1 MSRPTEDQGEI
12 PTPPG
17 AIAALPPEVVERIA
31 AGEVIER
38 PASVVRELIENA
50 LDAGASAI
58 RVELREG
65 GIRLLR
71 VGDDGR
77 GIPAEQLALACRPHT
92 TSKVRALAD
101 LERIATLGF
110 RGEALA
116 SIAAV
121 AELEVTSASDASGL
135 AHTLTLH
142 PAGVSDERSAARARG
157 TSVTVRNL
165 FLTVPA
171 RRALLAGPHREG
183 ARAAAVVR
191 AYALIH
197 PAVRFALVI
206 DGRLIFQTPGGTLAQ
221 TAAHLYGA
229 DLAAALLPIGP
240 LTVEGVAIT
249 GAVATRA
256 FSQPTREHVLVAV
269 NGRPVANRA
278 LLAAVEAGYRPL
290 LRKGRHPLLV
300 VALAAPSDVLDV
312 NVHPAKAEV
321 LLRAEPAIAAALRER
336 IHQALGSAPLAA
348 ASAGAPGIPAAL
360 RAPAPIQLSFPAPRV
375 RRGLRLVAERRG
387 GYTGRA
393 MGDGPDDVADDTPPA
408 TVLHPLTA
416 LAQFDDALILA
427 RSADGHL
434 YLVDQHRA
442 SERAIYAA
450 LLRERMGAGLSAPPA
465 PPSAPAPA
473 ASTPGQF
480 LLEPILV
487 ELTPPQAELLLPRLA
502 ELASLGLDCQPFGG
516 AYFLVRA
523 VPDVP
528 GSAADP
534 SDLARA
540 LTVEAAADSDD
551 WLDAV
556 RVALACR
563 TAVRRGATLSPAAQ
577 QALLDGLQSVAA
589 PAACPHGSPLLLR
602 YSRAYLRRAF
612 EW

>member
-1 MSRPTEDQGEI
+1 MSGPTDDQGE
-12 PTPPG
+12 TPAQHG
-17 AIAALPPEVVERIA
+17 AIAELPPEVVERIA

-50 LDAGASAI
+50 LDAGASTI

-121 AELEVTSASDASGL
+121 AELEVTSASAESGL

-142 PAGVSDERSAARARG
+142 PAGVSDERSAARPRG

-165 FLTVPA
+165 FLTIPA
-171 RRALLAGPHREG
+171 RRALLAGPRREA
-183 ARAAAVVR
+183 ARAAAIVR

-197 PAVRFALVI
+197 PAVRFALVM
-206 DGRLIFQTPGGTLAQ
+206 DGRLIFQTPGGTLAEA
-221 TAAHLYGA
+221 AAHLYGA

-240 LTVEGVAIT
+240 LTIAGIAIT

-290 LRKGRHPLLV
+290 LRKGRHPVLV
-300 VALAAPSDVLDV
+300 VTLAAPAAALDV

-321 LLRAEPAIAAALRER
+321 LLRAEPAVAAALREC
-336 IHQALGSAPLAA
+336 IHQTLGSAPLAA
-348 ASAGAPGIPAAL
+348 ASAGTPGAV

-375 RRGLRLVAERRG
+375 RRGLRLGERRT
-387 GYTGRA
+387 GYRGRA
-393 MGDGPDDVADDTPPA
+393 GDGPDDAPDETPPA
-408 TVLHPLTA
+408 TVHPLTA

-442 SERAIYAA
+442 SERAIYEA
-450 LLRERMGAGLSAPPA
+450 LLRERMGAGAGPPA
-465 PPSAPAPA
+465 SPAVPASASAT
-473 ASTPGQF
+473 STPGQF
-480 LLEPILV
+480 LLEPTLV
-487 ELTPPQAELLLPRLA
+487 ELTPLQAALLLPRLA

-528 GSAADP
+528 GSPADP
-534 SDLARA
+534 ADLARV

-556 RVALACR
+556 CVALACR
-563 TAVRRGATLSPAAQ
+563 AAVRRGVTLSPQQQ
-577 QALLDGLQSVAA
+577 QALLDGLRTVAA
-589 PAACPHGSPLLLR
+589 PAACPHGSPLVLR
-602 YSRAYLRRAF
+602 YTRAYLRRAF

>member
-1 MSRPTEDQGEI
+1 M
-12 PTPPG
+12 
-17 AIAALPPEVVERIA
+17 
-31 AGEVIER
+31 
-38 PASVVRELIENA
+38 
-50 LDAGASAI
+50 
-58 RVELREG
+58 
-65 GIRLLR
+65 
-71 VGDDGR
+71 
-77 GIPAEQLALACRPHT
+77 
-92 TSKVRALAD
+92 
-101 LERIATLGF
+101 
-110 RGEALA
+110 
-116 SIAAV
+116 
-121 AELEVTSASDASGL
+121 
-135 AHTLTLH
+135 
-142 PAGVSDERSAARARG
+142 
-157 TSVTVRNL
+157 
-165 FLTVPA
+165 
-171 RRALLAGPHREG
+171 
-183 ARAAAVVR
+183 
-191 AYALIH
+191 
-197 PAVRFALVI
+197 
-206 DGRLIFQTPGGTLAQ
+206 
-221 TAAHLYGA
+221 
-229 DLAAALLPIGP
+229 
-240 LTVEGVAIT
+240 
-249 GAVATRA
+249 
-256 FSQPTREHVLVAV
+256 
-269 NGRPVANRA
+269 
-278 LLAAVEAGYRPL
+278 
-290 LRKGRHPLLV
+290 
-300 VALAAPSDVLDV
+300 VALAAPAGALDV

-534 SDLARA
+534 SDFARA

-589 PAACPHGSPLLLR
+589 PAACPTAARSCCATAAPTCAAPSSGDAVPPFMPVGWRPRS
-602 YSRAYLRRAF
+602 LRRRSRPARPVRAHAPAGPPYHVRTPYRRVRSRMAGSTSASSGTRR
-612 EW
+612 W

>member
-1 MSRPTEDQGEI
+1 MSTPTQDRGKT
-12 PTPPG
+12 PTQPG
-17 AIAALPPEVVERIA
+17 TIAELPPEVVERIA

-77 GIPAEQLALACRPHT
+77 GIPADQLALACRPHT

-121 AELEVTSASDASGL
+121 AELEVTSAADENGL

-142 PAGVSDERSAARARG
+142 PDGVSDERATARPRG
-157 TSVTVRNL
+157 VSVTVRNL
-165 FLTVPA
+165 FLSIPA
-171 RRALLAGPHREG
+171 RRALLAGPRRES

-197 PAVRFALVI
+197 PAVRFTLVM
-206 DGRLIFQTPGGTLAQ
+206 DGRLIFQTPGGTLAEA
-221 TAAHLYGA
+221 AAHLYGA

-240 LTVEGVAIT
+240 LTVAGVEIT
-249 GAVATRA
+249 GAIATRA
-256 FSQPTREHVLVAV
+256 FSQPAREHVHVAV
-269 NGRPVANRA
+269 NGRPIANRA

-290 LRKGRHPLLV
+290 LRKGRHPVLV
-300 VALAAPSDVLDV
+300 VTLAAPAAVLDV

-321 LLRAEPAIAAALRER
+321 LLRAEPAIAAALREH
-336 IHQALGSAPLAA
+336 IHHTLGSAPLAA
-348 ASAGAPGIPAAL
+348 ATAGAPGAV

-375 RRGLRLVAERRG
+375 RRGLRLGERRG
-387 GYTGRA
+387 GYAGRA
-393 MGDGPDDVADDTPPA
+393 GDGLGNAPDETPPT
-408 TVLHPLTA
+408 TVHPLTA

-442 SERAIYAA
+442 SERAIYEA
-450 LLRERMGAGLSAPPA
+450 LLRERMGAGTALPTSPA
-465 PPSAPAPA
+465 VPTPAV
-473 ASTPGQF
+473 TPGQF
-480 LLEPILV
+480 LLEPMLV

-516 AYFLVRA
+516 AYFLVRS

-534 SDLARA
+534 GDLARA

-563 TAVRRGATLSPAAQ
+563 AAVRRGVALSPQRQ
-577 QALLDGLQSVAA
+577 QALLDGLRTVAA

>member
-1 MSRPTEDQGEI
+1 MSVPTSRGTS
-12 PTPPG
+12 PVPSS
-17 AIAALPPEVVERIA
+17 AIAELPPEVVERIA

-38 PASVVRELIENA
+38 PASVARELIENA
-50 LDAGASAI
+50 LDAGATAI

-71 VGDDGR
+71 VADDGR
-77 GIPAEQLALACRPHT
+77 GIPADQLALACRPHT

-121 AELEVTSASDASGL
+121 AELEIASASDESGL
-135 AHTLTLH
+135 AHTRTLH
-142 PAGVSDERSAARARG
+142 PAGVADEGTAARPRG
-157 TSVTVRNL
+157 TTATVRNL

-171 RRALLAGPHREG
+171 RRALLAGPRREA

-197 PAVRFALVI
+197 PAVRFALVM
-206 DGRLIFQTPGGTLAQ
+206 DGRLIFQTPGASLAE
-221 TAAHLYGA
+221 TVARLYGA
-229 DLAAALLPIGP
+229 DLAAVLLPIGP

-249 GAVATRA
+249 GAIATRT
-256 FSQPTREHVLVAV
+256 FSQPSRDHVHVAV

-290 LRKGRHPLLV
+290 LRKGRHPVLIV
-300 VALAAPSDVLDV
+300 TLAAPAAALDV

-336 IHQALGSAPLAA
+336 IHHTLGSAPLAA
-348 ASAGAPGIPAAL
+348 ATAGTPGAV
-360 RAPAPIQLSFPAPRV
+360 RAPAPIQLSFPAPRL
-375 RRGLRLVAERRG
+375 RRGLRLSERRG
-387 GYTGRA
+387 EYAGRRD
-393 MGDGPDDVADDTPPA
+393 DGPDDFPDDTPPA
-408 TVLHPLTA
+408 PIHPLTA

-442 SERAIYAA
+442 SERAIYDA
-450 LLRERMGAGLSAPPA
+450 LLRERMSAAAASLASSPSSTVQTAAG
-465 PPSAPAPA
+465 PA
-473 ASTPGQF
+473 ATPGQF
-480 LLEPILV
+480 LLEPVLV

-502 ELASLGLDCQPFGG
+502 ELARLGLDCQPFGG

-523 VPDVP
+523 VPEVA
-528 GSAADP
+528 GSTADP
-534 SDLARA
+534 ADPADLARV
-540 LTVEAAADSDD
+540 LTVEAAVDADD

-556 RVALACR
+556 RISLACR
-563 TAVRRGATLSPAAQ
+563 AAVRRGATLSLPAQ
-577 QALLDGLQSVAA
+577 QALLDGLRSVAA

>member
-1 MSRPTEDQGEI
+1 MSGPSEDRDGLPTQ
-12 PTPPG
+12 PG
-17 AIAALPPEVVERIA
+17 AIATLPPEVVERIA

-50 LDAGASAI
+50 LDARARAI
-58 RVELREG
+58 RVEMRDG

-71 VGDDGR
+71 VSDDGR

-142 PAGVSDERSAARARG
+142 PAGVSDERTAARPRG
-157 TSVTVRNL
+157 VTVTVRNL
-165 FLTVPA
+165 FLSVPA
-171 RRALLAGPHREG
+171 RRALLAGPRREA

-197 PAVRFALVI
+197 PAVRFALVL
-206 DGRLIFQTPGGTLAQ
+206 DGQLIFQTPGATLAQ

-240 LTVEGVAIT
+240 LTVGGVTIT

-300 VALAAPSDVLDV
+300 VSLAAPAAALDV

-321 LLRAEPAIAAALRER
+321 LLRAEPAVAAALRER
-336 IHQALGSAPLAA
+336 IHQTLGSAPLAA

-375 RRGLRLVAERRG
+375 RRGLRLVSERRG
-387 GYTGRA
+387 GYAARW
-393 MGDGPDDVADDTPPA
+393 GDRPDDAADETPPA
-408 TVLHPLTA
+408 TVHPLMA

-442 SERAIYAA
+442 SERTIYEA
-450 LLRERMGAGLSAPPA
+450 LLRERMAAGIAAS
-465 PPSAPAPA
+465 PA
-473 ASTPGQF
+473 APILAAGATTTPGQF
-480 LLEPILV
+480 LLEPILI
-487 ELTPPQAELLLPRLA
+487 ELTPPQADLLLPRLA
-502 ELASLGLDCQPFGG
+502 ELARLGLDCQPFGG

-540 LTVEAAADSDD
+540 LPVEAAADSDD

-563 TAVRRGATLSPAAQ
+563 AAVRRGVTLSPAAQ
-577 QALLDGLQSVAA
+577 QALLDGLRTVAA

>member
-1 MSRPTEDQGEI
+1 
-12 PTPPG
+12 
-17 AIAALPPEVVERIA
+17 
-31 AGEVIER
+31 
-38 PASVVRELIENA
+38 
-50 LDAGASAI
+50 
-58 RVELREG
+58 
-65 GIRLLR
+65 
-71 VGDDGR
+71 
-77 GIPAEQLALACRPHT
+77 
-92 TSKVRALAD
+92 
-101 LERIATLGF
+101 
-110 RGEALA
+110 
-116 SIAAV
+116 
-121 AELEVTSASDASGL
+121 
-135 AHTLTLH
+135 
-142 PAGVSDERSAARARG
+142 VSDERSAARPRG

-171 RRALLAGPHREG
+171 RRALLAGPRREA

-197 PAVRFALVI
+197 PAVRFALVM
-206 DGRLIFQTPGGTLAQ
+206 DGRLIFQTPGATLAQ

-240 LTVEGVAIT
+240 LPVEGVAIT
-249 GAVATRA
+249 GAIATRA

-290 LRKGRHPLLV
+290 LRKGRHPVLV
-300 VALAAPSDVLDV
+300 VTLAAPAGALDV

-321 LLRAEPAIAAALRER
+321 LLRAEPAVAATLREC
-336 IHQALGSAPLAA
+336 IHQTLGSAPLAA
-348 ASAGAPGIPAAL
+348 ASAGAPGIV

-387 GYTGRA
+387 GYAGG
-393 MGDGPDDVADDTPPA
+393 MIGDGLDDAPDETPPA

-450 LLRERMGAGLSAPPA
+450 LLRERMGAGQARGPEVPAHEPPGLKPTEGQRPWRAPSE
-465 PPSAPAPA
+465 PPSSLAPA

-480 LLEPILV
+480 LLEPLLV

-528 GSAADP
+528 GSPADP
-534 SDLARA
+534 ADLARA

-563 TAVRRGATLSPAAQ
+563 SAVRRGVTLSPAAQ
-577 QALLDGLQSVAA
+577 QALLDGLRTVAA